1 MVVNN
6 TFLFFVQPFVEKN
19 HPIFN
24 FFLAKEYAI
33 AIPAALLVFA
43 VVVIGI
49 FIGSVLIREANKVK
63 KK

>member
-1 MVVNN
+1 
-6 TFLFFVQPFVEKN
+6 VEKN

-43 VVVIGI
+43 IVVVGI
-49 FIGSVLIREANKVK
+49 FIGTVLIRESNKAK